1 MDFIIDRTSEDVMY
15 AQSFIGAVWSKM
27 SNEQKEEWLRGMQT
41 GQTLNGL
48 KGFFNYTD
56 MLRIKQNYNSLRTTY
71 SYTGQDAISTTYN
84 MSEMP
89 NRSVMS
95 ADFNKIL
102 QFGIA
107 KLPYFH
113 NASYSD
119 YRTLD
124 LSTDV
129 NRIDYNFVNN
139 YEHIL
144 KNLYDFNAD
153 GFLNLECEYDI
164 EQNYIELDG
173 IIIGSNTHKVD
184 ITVPSGY
191 FLTVE
196 KGHFLS
202 HGYVVSSTITYKTDG
217 QANRINLDSTDYGV
231 QFKVSSGI
239 VTDNYVLAYGTGGN
253 SVDVHTFDKV
263 TLDCDMLQYSLPTTY
278 EATEVQSSMIDVSDL
293 VKMYC
298 YDISVYGDNTIVTL
312 YDENEDMLDE
322 IALRENTF
330 IDLTNAS
337 YITFDT
343 DVGTEITYVTSDG
356 TSLSQLIVTIDGTS
370 YMYPEETTFD
380 VSGVNS
386 ISLSNYAPYNNKF
399 VCTLQ
404 KSITGGL
411 DISQL
416 DTDDIEV
423 KYI

>member
-1 MDFIIDRTSEDVMY
+1 MDFIIDRTNEDVAY
-15 AQSFIGAVWSKM
+15 AQSLINQIWSKM
-27 SNEQKEEWLRGMQT
+27 TNEQKEEWLKGINTPLQT
-41 GQTLNGL
+41 L

-56 MLRIKQNYNSLRTTY
+56 MVRIKNNYNSLKTTY
-71 SYTGQDAISTTYN
+71 NYSGDSISTTYG
-84 MSEMP
+84 MGTIP
-89 NRSVMS
+89 NRTTMS
-95 ADFNKIL
+95 LDFDKIL

-107 KLPYFH
+107 KLPRFYD
-113 NASYSD
+113 ASYSD
-119 YRTLD
+119 YRTLN

-153 GFLNLECEYDI
+153 GFLDMECEYNI

-173 IIIGSNTHKVD
+173 ILIGSDTHKVD

-191 FLTVE
+191 LLTVE

-202 HGYVVSSTITYKTDG
+202 SSYVVSSTITSKTDG

-231 QFKVSSGI
+231 QFKVSSGM

-278 EATEVQSSMIDVSDL
+278 EATEVQSSMIDVSSL

-298 YDISVYGDNTIVTL
+298 YDISNYGENTLVTL

-322 IALRENTF
+322 IALREDTF
-330 IDLTNAS
+330 IDLESAS

-343 DVGTEITYVTSDG
+343 EVGTEITYITSDG
-356 TSLSQLIVTIDGTS
+356 TAIDNLYFGINGNYKTYPEDTEIDVTGVSSIS
-370 YMYPEETTFD
+370 VMYPAPM
-380 VSGVNS
+380 
-386 ISLSNYAPYNNKF
+386 SNTF
-399 VCTLQ
+399 VCNIQ
-404 KSITGGL
+404 KSIEGGL

-416 DTDDIEV
+416 DTDEIEV

>member
-15 AQSFIGAVWSKM
+15 AQSFIGAIWSKM
-27 SNEQKEEWLRGMQT
+27 TNEQKEEWLNGMT
-41 GQTLNGL
+41 TPLESL

-56 MLRIKQNYNSLRTTY
+56 MQRIKSNYNSLRNTY
-71 SYTGQDAISTTYN
+71 SYTGQDAISTTYTI
-84 MSEMP
+84 SSVP

-202 HGYVVSSTITYKTDG
+202 SGYVVSSTTTSKTDG
-217 QANRINLDSTDYGV
+217 QANRVNLDSTDYGV
-231 QFKVSSGI
+231 QFKVSSGM
-239 VTDNYVLAYGTGGN
+239 VTDNYVLAYGTSGN
-253 SVDVHTFDKV
+253 SVDVSTFDKV

-322 IALRENTF
+322 IALREDTF

-343 DVGTEITYVTSDG
+343 EVGTELTYVTSDG
-356 TSLSQLIVTIDGTS
+356 TAIENIYVRIGGVGDYYL
-370 YMYPEETTFD
+370 YPEENEFD
-380 VSGVNS
+380 VSEVNS
-386 ISLSNYAPYNNKF
+386 LVVMQPAPTSNKF
-399 VCTLQ
+399 VCTIQ
-404 KSITGGL
+404 KSIEGGK

-416 DTDDIEV
+416 DTSEIEV
-423 KYI
+423 KYV

>member
-15 AQSFIGAVWSKM
+15 AQSFVNQTWSKM
-27 SNEQKEEWLRGMQT
+27 TNEQKEEWLRGQT
-41 GQTLNGL
+41 NPLETL
-48 KGFFNYTD
+48 KGFFNHED
-56 MLRIKQNYNSLRTTY
+56 MFRIKRNYNSLIIMY
-71 SYTGQDAISTTYN
+71 SYSGTQITTSYTMN
-84 MSEMP
+84 TIP
-89 NRSVMS
+89 NRTIMS

-153 GFLNLECEYDI
+153 GFLDMECEYNI

-173 IIIGSNTHKVD
+173 ILIGSDTHKVD

-191 FLTVE
+191 LLMVE

-202 HGYVVSSTITYKTDG
+202 SGYVVSSTTTSKTDG
-217 QANRINLDSTDYGV
+217 HADRVNLDSTDYGV
-231 QFKVSSGI
+231 QFKVSSGMA
-239 VTDNYVLAYGTGGN
+239 TDNYVLAYGTGGN
-253 SVDVHTFDKV
+253 SFDVTAYDTV
-263 TLDCDMLQYSLPTTY
+263 RLDSDLLRYSQPTTY
-278 EATEVQSSMIDVSDL
+278 TATEIQSDMINVSSL

-298 YDISVYGDNTIVTL
+298 YNISVYGESTIVTL
-312 YDENEDMLDE
+312 YDENQDMFDE
-322 IALRENTF
+322 IALREDTE

-343 DVGTEITYVTSDG
+343 DIGTEITYITSDG
-356 TSLSQLIVTIDGTS
+356 TSESSLIVQVGSNNYT
-370 YMYPEETTFD
+370 YPNTTEFD
-380 VSGVNS
+380 VSEVS
-386 ISLSNYAPYNNKF
+386 TIKVMQPAPHQNKM
-399 VCTLQ
+399 LIKMQ
-404 KSITGGL
+404 KSIIGGK

-416 DTDDIEV
+416 DLSEIEV

>member
-1 MDFIIDRTSEDVMY
+1 MDFIIDRTSEDVAY
-15 AQSFIGAVWSKM
+15 AQSFMGAIWSKM
-27 SNEQKEEWLRGMQT
+27 TNEQREEWLRGRT
-41 GQTLNGL
+41 HPLETL
-48 KGFFNYTD
+48 KGFFNVTD
-56 MLRIKQNYNSLRTTY
+56 MLRITNNYNTLISSYSYSGEPITTNYNIGTIPNRTTM
-71 SYTGQDAISTTYN
+71 G
-84 MSEMP
+84 
-89 NRSVMS
+89 
-95 ADFNKIL
+95 ADFEKIRV
-102 QFGIA
+102 FANA
-107 KLPYFH
+107 KLPYFY

-173 IIIGSNTHKVD
+173 ILIGSNTHKVD

-202 HGYVVSSTITYKTDG
+202 SGYVVSSTTTSKTDG
-217 QANRINLDSTDYGV
+217 QANRVNLDSTDYGV
-231 QFKVSSGI
+231 QFKVSSGM

-263 TLDCDMLQYSLPTTY
+263 SLDCDMLQYSLPTTY

-312 YDENEDMLDE
+312 YDESEDMLDE
-322 IALRENTF
+322 IALREDTF

-343 DVGTEITYVTSDG
+343 DVETEITYITSDG
-356 TSLSQLIVTIDGTS
+356 TAINNLYFGINDNYKT
-370 YMYPEETTFD
+370 YPEDTEID
-380 VSGVNS
+380 VTGVS
-386 ISLSNYAPYNNKF
+386 SMKVMYSAPTSNTF
-399 VCTLQ
+399 VCNIQ
-404 KSITGGL
+404 KSIEGGL

-416 DTDDIEV
+416 DTDEIEV

>member
-1 MDFIIDRTSEDVMY
+1 MDFIIDRTNEDVAY
-15 AQSFIGAVWSKM
+15 AQSFIGAIWSKM

-107 KLPYFH
+107 KLPYFYR
-113 NASYSD
+113 ASYSD

-153 GFLNLECEYDI
+153 GFLDMECEYNI

-173 IIIGSNTHKVD
+173 ILIGSNTHKVD
-184 ITVPSGY
+184 ITVPVGY

-202 HGYVVSSTITYKTDG
+202 SGYVVSSTITSKTDG

-231 QFKVSSGI
+231 QFKVSSGM

-312 YDENEDMLDE
+312 YDENEDMFDE
-322 IALRENTF
+322 VALREDTF

-343 DVGTEITYVTSDG
+343 DVETEITYVTSDG
-356 TSLSQLIVTIDGTS
+356 TPFETLVVTVG
-370 YMYPEETTFD
+370 EETTTYPTSREFD
-380 VSGVNS
+380 VSSVNS
-386 ISLSNYAPYNNKF
+386 INLMTPAQYNNKF